1 MHTNICTQV
10 GYAHRGA
17 VLRERREVVTVSQG
31 STRDNGGGIGMSIRL
46 TRRRLLALTGV
57 STVGLL
63 VQACAPAAPT
73 APAGPPPA
81 APLPP
86 TAPVPP
92 TAPLSAAGAA
102 TAPAGGPAAPGP
114 AASPAAAASPT
125 AAVAERPAVSA
136 APRVAGKTLRILS
149 WQAPNLLNPFLGGQ
163 ADLLVARCC
172 LEPLLTV
179 DNSGQLEPVLAAD
192 VPTQAN
198 GGLPDART
206 VIYKL
211 KPGLTWADG
220 QPFTADDVAFTFAFI
235 TNPETAAT
243 TTAAYRGLERV
254 EAVDSLTVRLT
265 FTEPTGG
272 WYVPFVGGTGVV
284 LPRHA
289 FADYAGAAART
300 APFNTKPFG
309 TGPFMVEDFAP
320 GDRATLV
327 PNPRY
332 RDAGKPTIGLIEL
345 KGGGDAVTAARAVL
359 QTNEFD
365 YAWNLQVEGPVLQ
378 SISQGSNGT
387 VLTST
392 GAGVE
397 LLLLN
402 QADPNVE
409 VDGERSAP
417 STRHPFLT
425 DPVVRR
431 ALTLAIDRPT
441 LAQQLYG
448 LTGDATANVLTTPT
462 DLAWPGARIDVDL
475 SAANTL
481 LDEAGYQRGP
491 DGIRMTPGGVR
502 MKVLFATSV
511 NSLRQKEQAIIKDG
525 WQKLGID
532 TELKAIDASAY
543 FATGA
548 NPDAVVRFQADVVM
562 LTVPFTSPFPAALM
576 KRFYGEDPAED
587 WAQQANSW
595 APANIVKWDDPEYDR
610 VYDEVLTETDPAH
623 ARELWQRLDE
633 LAVTSHV
640 VVPLVDRRFVSARAA
655 GVQGPTPRSFD
666 VETWNI
672 ADWTLA

>member
-1 MHTNICTQV
+1 MTGV
-10 GYAHRGA
+10 A
-17 VLRERREVVTVSQG
+17 VVSQRNEQGNG
-31 STRDNGGGIGMSIRL
+31 SNGRTRTLL

-57 STVGLL
+57 STIGLL
-63 VQACAPAAPT
+63 VQACAPAAPPPV
-73 APAGPPPA
+73 PA
-81 APLPP
+81 PP
-86 TAPVPP
+86 TAPAPP
-92 TAPLSAAGAA
+92 PAPPAQAAGAA
-102 TAPAGGPAAPGP
+102 VAPASSPVGAV
-114 AASPAAAASPT
+114 ASPATAASGASPVAAAT
-125 AAVAERPAVSA
+125 AAVAERPAVAA

-179 DNSGQLEPVLAAD
+179 DNSGQIEPVLAAE
-192 VPTQAN
+192 VPSQAN
-198 GGLPDART
+198 GGLPDAKT
-206 VIYKL
+206 VIYRL
-211 KPGLTWADG
+211 KPGITWADG
-220 QPFTADDVAFTFAFI
+220 QPFTAEDVAFTFAFI
-235 TNPETAAT
+235 TDPATAAT

-254 EAVDSLTVRLT
+254 EAVDPLTVRLT
-265 FTEPTGG
+265 FKEPTGG
-272 WYVPFVGGTGVV
+272 WYVPFVGGTGTV

-289 FADYAGAAART
+289 FANHVGAAART

-309 TGPFMVEDFAP
+309 TGPFMVDDFAP

-332 RDAGKPTIGLIEL
+332 RDAGTPAIGRIEL

-359 QTNEFD
+359 QTQEFD

-378 SISQGSNGT
+378 SIVQGSTGT

-409 VDGERSAP
+409 VAGERSAP

-431 ALTLAIDRPT
+431 AMTLAIDRPT
-441 LAQQLYG
+441 MAQQLYG
-448 LTGDATANVLTTPT
+448 VTGDATANVLTTPT
-462 DLAWPGARIDVDL
+462 DLTWPGASLTVNL
-475 SAANTL
+475 NAANQL
-481 LDEAGYQRGP
+481 LDQAGYQRGT
-491 DGIRMTPGGVR
+491 DGIRVTPGGVR

-532 TELKAIDASAY
+532 TELKAVDAGAY
-543 FATGA
+543 FATA
-548 NPDAVVRFQADVVM
+548 TNPDAVIRFQADVVM

-576 KRFYGEDPAED
+576 KRFYGKNPAVD

-595 APANIVKWDDPEYDR
+595 ASANIVKWSDEAYNEAYDQ
-610 VYDEVLTETDPAH
+610 VLTETDPTN
-623 ARELWQRLDE
+623 ARDLWRRLDE
-633 LAVTSHV
+633 LAVSSHV
-640 VVPLVDRRFVSARAA
+640 VVPLVDRRFVSARVP
-655 GVQGPTPRSFD
+655 GVQGPAPRSFD

-672 ADWTLA
+672 AEWTLA